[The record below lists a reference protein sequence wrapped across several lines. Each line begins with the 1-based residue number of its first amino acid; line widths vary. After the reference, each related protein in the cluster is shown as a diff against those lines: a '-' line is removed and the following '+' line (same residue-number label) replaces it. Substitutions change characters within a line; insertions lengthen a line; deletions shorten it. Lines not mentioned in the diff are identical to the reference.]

1 MESGLAS
8 DEVAV
13 VFEGDASLGDDGIEV
28 FEGVEVL
35 VDDGFVDVGPEGF
48 GGLQLRRVGRQEDEA
63 DAFGDGER
71 LGVPAGAVEDED
83 DDPVASGAGLAGE
96 EREGVLEELLVDAG
110 REVPEA
116 LAGCGRDEGG
126 DVEPFEPVMAAGD
139 RALAARRPDPA
150 QDRLQS
156 DPVLVGGEDLDC
168 RAGMAL
174 GLLGDGLREPF
185 LKASCSSGVAASACC
200 GRGLWIVQPIAR
212 KRLPAALLGH
222 ARAPSS
228 AAMKAAT
235 FFAVQTPP
243 SSGGRLQPLPKRLEH
258 LRGQHR
264 RRRAVAAPTV
274 AEARRPEGIVARQ
287 QLLDPARR
295 EARQPGHLGDRSAPA
310 PAARSPGSAAPAS
323 RHRCCGNPPC
333 NSSRSRCP
341 RPAP

>member
-13 VFEGDASLGDDGIEV
+13 FFEGDASLGHDSIEV

-48 GGLQLRRVGRQEDEA
+48 GGLQFRRVGRQEDEA
-63 DAFGDGER
+63 DAFGEGER
-71 LGVPAGAVEDED
+71 LGVPAGAVEDEN
-83 DDPVASGAGLAGE
+83 DDPVASGTGLAGE

-110 REVPEA
+110 GEVPEA

-139 RALAARRPDPA
+139 RALATRRPDPA

-156 DPVLVGGEDLDC
+156 DTVLVGGEDLDC
-168 RAGMAL
+168 RLGMAL

-212 KRLPAALLGH
+212 KASQPRCSAT
-222 ARAPSS
+222 RRPSS

-235 FFAVQTPP
+235 FLAVQTPP
-243 SSGGRLQPLPKRLEH
+243 SSG
-258 LRGQHR
+258 
-264 RRRAVAAPTV
+264 
-274 AEARRPEGIVARQ
+274 ARF
-287 QLLDPARR
+287 
-295 EARQPGHLGDRSAPA
+295 
-310 PAARSPGSAAPAS
+310 
-323 RHRCCGNPPC
+323 
-333 NSSRSRCP
+333 SRSRSAASIAGVSTVGAAPLP
-341 RPAP
+341 RRLSPRLDGPKAL